1 MLKCDRNNSNLTVQ
15 LLVESHSLEN
25 SRTLIGY
32 LGEVFSVDLR
42 LLKARLCVIFH
53 FSDNKTT
60 SEKQSTVGKKMADV
74 HFTTIPCEPN
84 TAYEAQRKPN
94 FHNIC
99 QCTKDIV

>member
-60 SEKQSTVGKKMADV
+60 SEKQSTVGKKNGRCTFY
-74 HFTTIPCEPN
+74 HN
-84 TAYEAQRKPN
+84 TLR
-94 FHNIC
+94 
-99 QCTKDIV
+99 TKHSLRGTKKAKFSQYLSMY